1 MNIES
6 ATPAKRRQSI
16 WSWILSIGLAA
27 VLLYFALRGVDWRR
41 VGEMIAS
48 AAWKPLLASAA
59 VMCVSFFMRAL
70 RWRILLNATT
80 TLSVGEVYW
89 ANMAGYFGNQY
100 LPARAGEL
108 IRTVLISNRSPLSKT
123 YVFTTALS
131 ERLMDVIALV
141 LGSSIVLLG
150 VNPKP
155 AWMQDLSKTMAIAAG
170 AGAIAIM
177 IIPHTGGLLERLID
191 RMPLPERIRK
201 IAQVLAEQILSG
213 MRAFHDWGRFAAF
226 VMLTVLIW
234 AADAVATIA
243 CAQSVGV
250 RHLLP
255 HRPPGVDRARIEQRA
270 TLDAGVCG
278 YLSVCGSDGASAVR
292 HRSRCR
298 PGLYPAAAGASVHP
312 GATARHARPA
322 AIPAHQKALLRRA
335 TDLNSYLSS
344 PVPRRSLSENRYFIT
359 YEEKTI
365 RMRRTRA
372 FFRIHYDSRPAE
384 SICHGPAQSCED
396 HCRAIWD
403 SAGVRI

>member
-6 ATPAKRRQSI
+6 ATPARSRQSI
-16 WSWILSIGLAA
+16 WSWILSIVLAA

-48 AAWKPLLASAA
+48 AAWKPLLVSASI
-59 VMCVSFFMRAL
+59 MCVSLFMRAL

-108 IRTVLISNRSPLSKT
+108 IRTVLISNRSTLSKT

-177 IIPHTGGLLERLID
+177 IIPHTGALLERLID
-191 RMPLPERIRK
+191 RMPLPDRIRG
-201 IAQVLAEQILSG
+201 IARMLAEQILSG

-226 VMLTVLIW
+226 VFLTVLIW
-234 AADAVATIA
+234 GADSLATIA

-250 RHLLP
+250 HISFRIALLVLTALGLSSALP
-255 HRPPGVDRARIEQRA
+255 STPGYVGIFQFVAVTVLAPFGIDR
-270 TLDAGVCG
+270 DAALAYILLLQAQAYILVLPLGM
-278 YLSVCGSDGASAVR
+278 
-292 HRSRCR
+292 
-298 PGLYPAAAGASVHP
+298 PGLL
-312 GATARHARPA
+312 RF
-322 AIPAHQKALLRRA
+322 RRA
-335 TDLNSYLSS
+335 KKL
-344 PVPRRSLSENRYFIT
+344 
-359 YEEKTI
+359 
-365 RMRRTRA
+365 
-372 FFRIHYDSRPAE
+372 
-384 SICHGPAQSCED
+384 
-396 HCRAIWD
+396 
-403 SAGVRI
+403 